1 MRVREV
7 APHDETG
14 GRMTTG
20 TKTITV
26 LFDDVDAALD
36 RWMDKGWQPISATT
50 YEEPDPS
57 NQRRTLVFT
66 TIVLARMG
74 KPK

>member
-1 MRVREV
+1 
-7 APHDETG
+7 
-14 GRMTTG
+14 MTTG

-36 RWMDKGWQPISATT
+36 RWMDKGWKPISATT
-50 YEEPDPS
+50 YEEPDPK
-57 NQRRTLVFT
+57 RRGRTIAYT